1 MDGFVNVLKAPG
13 MTSSNAVYDVR
24 GIFSEKRAGHLG
36 TLDPGAAGVLPIA
49 LGRAARLFDLLVEKE
64 KTYLFELILGVSTD
78 TFDAYGTVTATADCD
93 ITPDQLN
100 AVLPRFAGETR
111 QLAPA
116 YSALKVDGRKMYD
129 LAREGDE
136 VPERTRSV
144 AISELTV
151 IEQLAKNRYLLR
163 VRCSRGT
170 YVRALARD
178 IGLYLGVPAHLSF
191 LLRTAAGPFT
201 LENAHSIAALAQKK
215 TDGTLADAVISCE
228 DALAFLPSVTLQ
240 KRRRTPTMNAL
251 ETSGVEAADGPARVY
266 CGGFMG
272 VGEVKNGCVRL
283 RIHLY

>member
-24 GIFSEKRAGHLG
+24 AIFSEKHAGHLG

-78 TFDAYGTVTATADCD
+78 TFDAYGTVTATADCE
-93 ITPDQLN
+93 IGPERLN
-100 AVLPRFAGETR
+100 EVLPRFVGETQ

-129 LAREGDE
+129 LAREGGE
-136 VPERTRSV
+136 VPERRRGI
-144 AISELTV
+144 AISELSV
-151 IEQLAKNRYLLR
+151 IEQLSKNRYLLR
-163 VRCSRGT
+163 ARCSRGT

-178 IGLYLGVPAHLSF
+178 IGLSLGVPAHLSF

-201 LENAHSIAALAQKK
+201 LENAHSIAALTQKK
-215 TDGTLADAVISCE
+215 REGTLAETVISCE
-228 DALAFLPSVTLQ
+228 AALAFLPAVTLQ
-240 KRRRTPTMNAL
+240 KRRRAPAINAL
-251 ETSGVEAADGPARVY
+251 ETSGIDAADGAARVY
-266 CGGFMG
+266 CGGFLG

-283 RIHLY
+283 KIHLY

>member
-24 GIFSEKRAGHLG
+24 AIFSEKRAGHLG

-78 TFDAYGTVTATADCD
+78 TFDAYGTVTATADCE
-93 ITPDQLN
+93 IAPERLN
-100 AVLPRFAGETR
+100 EVLPGFLGQTR

-129 LAREGDE
+129 LAREGGA
-136 VPERTRSV
+136 VPERLRNIAV
-144 AISELTV
+144 SELEIV
-151 IEQLAKNRYLLR
+151 EQLAKNRYLLR

-178 IGLYLGVPAHLSF
+178 IGLSLGVPAHLSF
-191 LLRTAAGPFT
+191 LLRTVAGPFT
-201 LENAHSIAALAQKK
+201 LESTLSIAALAQKK
-215 TDGTLADAVISCE
+215 LDGTLAETVISCE
-228 DALAFLPSVTLQ
+228 AALMFLPAVTLP
-240 KRRRTPTMNAL
+240 KRRRVPTMNAL
-251 ETSGVEAADGPARVY
+251 ETSGVDAADGLVRVY
-266 CGGFMG
+266 SGGFLG
-272 VGEVKNGCVRL
+272 VGEVKDGCARL

>member
-24 GIFSEKRAGHLG
+24 AIFAEKRAGHLG

-64 KTYLFELILGVSTD
+64 KTYVFELILGVSTD
-78 TFDAYGTVTATADCD
+78 TFDAYGTVTAAADCE
-93 ITPDQLN
+93 IGSGRLN
-100 AVLPRFAGETR
+100 EVLPRFAGKTQ

-129 LAREGDE
+129 LAREGGE
-136 VPERTRSV
+136 VPERLRGI
-144 AISELTV
+144 AISELSV
-151 IEQLAKNRYLLR
+151 VEQLAKNRYLMR
-163 VRCSRGT
+163 VSCSRGT

-178 IGLYLGVPAHLSF
+178 IGLSLGVPAHLSF

-201 LENAHSIAALAQKK
+201 LENAYSIAALTQKK
-215 TDGTLADAVISCE
+215 PDGTLAGTVISCE
-228 DALAFLPSVTLQ
+228 DALAFLPAVTLP
-240 KRRRTPTMNAL
+240 KRRRAPAMNAL
-251 ETSGVEAADGPARVY
+251 ETSGVDAADGPARVY
-266 CGGFMG
+266 CGGFLG